1 MESRSTDDVS
11 APAQDWD
18 ANRYAANARFV
29 SDLAGA
35 VLDLLS
41 PQPGERILDVG
52 CGDGA
57 ATAEIKARGAD
68 VVGVDASPDQ
78 IRGAVARGL
87 DARVMN
93 GHAL

>member
-18 ANRYAANARFV
+18 PDQYAANARFV
-29 SDLAGA
+29 ADLAGA
-35 VLDLLS
+35 VLELLA

-57 ATAEIKARGAD
+57 LTAEIKARGSS
-68 VVGVDASPDQ
+68 ASTQAP
-78 IRGAVARGL
+78 I
-87 DARVMN
+87 
-93 GHAL
+93 